1 MKKTNTVLSK
11 KKILAVVSLVVVVI
25 VVAMAFVP
33 LYQRVTETCARNNIR
48 QSLING
54 NSRESVDKEID
65 TLQAKNSMV
74 DCDIHNT
81 TVSLYIF

>member
-1 MKKTNTVLSK
+1 MKKTNTALSK
-11 KKILAVVSLVVVVI
+11 KKILAVVSSVVVVV

-33 LYQRVTETCARNNIR
+33 LYRRVTETCASSNIR
-48 QSLING
+48 QSLTNG

-65 TLQAKNSMV
+65 ALQAKNSMV

-81 TVSLYIF
+81 TISLYIL

>member
-11 KKILAVVSLVVVVI
+11 KKILAVLSLVVVVI

-33 LYQRVTETCARNNIR
+33 LYQRVTETCASNNIR